1 MRSFLLLSFYSLFT
15 AYSFSQI
22 TIDYS
27 SFDFGVLNGWTPVNG
42 SEANKWHIGGAESYY
57 DPFSRIGFYISS
69 DGGTS
74 YGYDNNSSSIVH
86 IYKDILINTVNDD
99 MVLTFKAKCFGEPLK
114 DNLSAYILTDF
125 STPQAGVELNE
136 QFKVGFDEYS
146 ESDYWR
152 GYKFEIKRNSVP
164 GNYLRLAFSWKNDN
178 NGIGSSPA
186 SLDNIRLTE
195 WNISAGLWT
204 TKQSYSQAKYYG
216 GSITSGT
223 SLYTLGGDNTGSGN
237 GTFNFAEYDI
247 PGNTWKEQ
255 LSFPALI
262 KLNEL
267 AKFDGKLFSVG
278 GFKNNSTEPTDEV
291 KTYSLNNFSWTDGAA
306 FPKKIFYH
314 RLAVHDWKSLYSVGG
329 SDETN
334 TLLNK
339 VYFLEQ
345 GPSQVWQEATP
356 LPGDGRA
363 DGGFAIV
370 NKRAVYIGGFTN
382 SFEFPVQVD
391 SVFVGVIDPT
401 NPANITWESRSNFPG
416 GPRARLRAFE
426 WGTDQVLVVGGA
438 TGSGFSPLFSDVWVY
453 DIDQDQWSQL
463 TNFPIAI
470 CAYFGGSER
479 FSSKD
484 WAAVITGGV
493 ANGPLL
499 SAATYVLFDMLQ
511 SVTSVERIEDVMPEN
526 FILAQNYPNPFN
538 PSTTIQF
545 SIPEQSFV
553 KLEVFNTLGEKITT
567 LVTEELNAGSYN
579 YDWDAGSLPSGI
591 YLYRLQTATFS
602 TSKKMTLIK

>member
-1 MRSFLLLSFYSLFT
+1 MKSFLLLSFYFFFT
-15 AYSFSQI
+15 VQSFSQI

-69 DGGTS
+69 NGGTS
-74 YGYDNNSSSIVH
+74 YGYENNSSSIVH

-136 QFKVGFDEYS
+136 QFKVGYDEYS

-152 GYKFEIKRNSVP
+152 GYKFEIKRDDVP

-178 NGIGSSPA
+178 NGTGRSPA
-186 SLDNIRLTE
+186 AIDNIRLTE
-195 WNISAGLWT
+195 WNISAGIWT

-223 SLYTLGGDNTGSGN
+223 SLYTLGGDNTGTGT
-237 GTFNFAEYDI
+237 GTFNLAEYDI
-247 PGNTWKEQ
+247 PGNTWKEHT
-255 LSFPALI
+255 SYPTVI
-262 KLNEL
+262 RLNEA

-278 GFKNNSTEPTDEV
+278 GFIANSTEPTEEV
-291 KTYSLNNFSWTDGAA
+291 KTYNFGNFSWDNGTA

-314 RLAVHDWKSLYSVGG
+314 RLAVHDWNTLFSVGG
-329 SDETN
+329 SDETDAI
-334 TLLNK
+334 LNN
-339 VYFLEQ
+339 VYFLEK
-345 GPSQVWQEATP
+345 GSNTWQEATP

-382 SFEFPVQVD
+382 SFDFPVQVD
-391 SVFVGVIDPT
+391 SVFVGIIDPT

-426 WGTDQVLVVGGA
+426 WGTDQVIVVGGA
-438 TGSGFSPLFSDVWVY
+438 TGQGFSPLFNDVWVY

-463 TNFPIAI
+463 AALPAEL
-470 CAYFGGSER
+470 CAYYGGTER
-479 FSSKD
+479 FASNN
-484 WAAVITGGV
+484 WAVVITGGV
-493 ANGPLL
+493 KTGPLL
-499 SAATYVLFDMLQ
+499 SASTYVLFDTLQ
-511 SVTSVERIEDVMPEN
+511 SATSVEAIDNTVPES
-526 FILAQNYPNPFN
+526 FLLAQNYPNPFN

-545 SIPEQSFV
+545 SLPEQLFM
-553 KLEVFNTLGEKITT
+553 KLEVFNTLGEKVTT
-567 LVTEELNAGSYN
+567 LVSEELNAGN
-579 YDWDAGSLPSGI
+579 YEYEWNASNLPSGV
-591 YLYRLQTATFS
+591 YLYKMQTTNFS
-602 TSKKMTLIK
+602 TSKKMILIK

>member
-1 MRSFLLLSFYSLFT
+1 M
-15 AYSFSQI
+15 
-22 TIDYS
+22 
-27 SFDFGVLNGWTPVNG
+27 
-42 SEANKWHIGGAESYY
+42 
-57 DPFSRIGFYISS
+57 
-69 DGGTS
+69 
-74 YGYDNNSSSIVH
+74 
-86 IYKDILINTVNDD
+86 
-99 MVLTFKAKCFGEPLK
+99 
-114 DNLSAYILTDF
+114 
-125 STPQAGVELNE
+125 
-136 QFKVGFDEYS
+136 
-146 ESDYWR
+146 
-152 GYKFEIKRNSVP
+152 
-164 GNYLRLAFSWKNDN
+164 
-178 NGIGSSPA
+178 
-186 SLDNIRLTE
+186 
-195 WNISAGLWT
+195 
-204 TKQSYSQAKYYG
+204 
-216 GSITSGT
+216 
-223 SLYTLGGDNTGSGN
+223 YTLGGDNTGSGN

-484 WAAVITGGV
+484 WTAVITGGV

-499 SAATYVLFDMLQ
+499 SAATYVLFDTLQ

-602 TSKKMTLIK
+602 TSKKMILIK